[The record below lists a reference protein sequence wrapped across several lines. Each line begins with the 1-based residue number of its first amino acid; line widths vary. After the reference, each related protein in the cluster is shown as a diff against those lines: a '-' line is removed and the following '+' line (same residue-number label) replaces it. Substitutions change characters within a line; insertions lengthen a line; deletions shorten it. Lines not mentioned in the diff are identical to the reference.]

1 MITRGLHPNSPRDT
15 AAVAGLDPHEVEILP
30 DDPQVVKVLKRMAQG
45 QEISFE
51 EAHEA
56 LEPLD
61 SVVIGDPAH
70 CVEKLKAY
78 EAIGADRMMCL
89 VQFGSI
95 PHEEVIRC
103 IQLTGEHLVPAFAR
117 NVAVPVR

>member
-1 MITRGLHPNSPRDT
+1 MGE
-15 AAVAGLDPHEVEILP
+15 LDPHEVEIQP
-30 DDPQVVKVLKRMAQG
+30 DDPEVVKVLKRMAVG

-61 SVVIGDPAH
+61 SVVIGDPDH
-70 CVEKLKAY
+70 CIQKLHAY

-95 PHEEVIRC
+95 PAEAVLRS
-103 IQLTGEHLVPAFAR
+103 LALAGRHLVPAFAR
-117 NVAVPVR
+117 AAKTVA